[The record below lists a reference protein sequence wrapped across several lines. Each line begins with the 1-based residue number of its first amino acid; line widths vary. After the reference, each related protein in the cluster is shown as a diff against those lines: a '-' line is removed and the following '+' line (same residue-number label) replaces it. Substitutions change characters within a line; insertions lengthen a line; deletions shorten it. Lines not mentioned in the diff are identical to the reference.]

1 MAEPATHE
9 TTATY
14 RVDGMTCEHC
24 VASVTEE
31 VSELDG
37 VRDVSVDLGSGEV
50 TVTGTRALARDDVA
64 AAVTEAG
71 YTLR

>member
-1 MAEPATHE
+1 MADAGD

-14 RVDGMTCEHC
+14 VVEGMSCEHC

-31 VSELDG
+31 VGELSG

-50 TVTGTRALARDDVA
+50 TVTSTAPLARDDVS